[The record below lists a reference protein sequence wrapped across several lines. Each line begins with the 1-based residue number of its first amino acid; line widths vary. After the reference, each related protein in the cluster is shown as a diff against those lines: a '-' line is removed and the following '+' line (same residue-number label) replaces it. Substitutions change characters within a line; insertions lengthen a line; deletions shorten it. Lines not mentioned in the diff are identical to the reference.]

1 MVQLVGLLCALVAVQ
16 LGFCPVAAQLAAS
29 GSPPPTGALTL
40 AGNNPYT
47 YMLEALSYADQLRA
61 PNYTSS
67 SAATNAT
74 GLNIASALGGR
85 VLRVAASAY
94 SLTAPIW
101 AVDAFIQ
108 IVPNGNLT
116 AAYAALQPGQA
127 IRVERNDVDGVIPA
141 LFDQVCLRGGC
152 TVEWWWPKL
161 PSKLDAS
168 TDNSLKFLYLLND
181 LGMDAVAN
189 AATITAQRR
198 QYMRLTTSYQ
208 SYSYQVVAP
217 IAVLPKLSINAV
229 LWTWLSPFTPGL
241 WAVLLGS
248 LCTCLAGGLQFAV
261 C

>member
-1 MVQLVGLLCALVAVQ
+1 MVQLVGLLCSLVVVQ
-16 LGFCPVAAQLAAS
+16 LGFCPVAAQLTAS
-29 GSPPPTGALTL
+29 GTPPPTGALTL

-47 YMLEALSYADQLRA
+47 HVLEAPSYADQLRA
-61 PNYTSS
+61 PNYTSAT
-67 SAATNAT
+67 AATNAT
-74 GLNIASALGGR
+74 GLNIAGALGGR

-101 AVDAFIQ
+101 AVDAFIK

-127 IRVERNDVDGVIPA
+127 MLVERNDVDGVIPA
-141 LFDQVCLRGGC
+141 LFDQICLRGGC

-161 PSKLDAS
+161 PSKLDAT

-208 SYSYQVVAP
+208 SYSYQIVAP
-217 IAVLPKLSINAV
+217 IAVLPKLSLNAI

-248 LCTCLAGGLQFAV
+248 LCTCLAGSFSLPV